1 MDHVLFAES
10 ALTPDGV
17 LGPYWLRI
25 AAERIVEAGRGRPP
39 QLPDE
44 YVKDAV
50 IAPGFVDVHAH
61 GGGGAAFT
69 DGAVSGRSALLAHRL
84 LGTTTMLASLV
95 SAPVSVIL
103 EQAAELR
110 ALVDSGELAGVHLEG
125 PWLSPEHRGA
135 HEAEVLSA
143 PTFDAVS
150 ALLEHPARDLIRY
163 VTLAPERDGALEAI
177 QRLRAAGL
185 TVGVGHTG
193 ASCAQTREA
202 IAAGASAA
210 THLFNAMKGLH
221 HRDPGAALAL
231 LEEPTSFLELISDGV
246 HLDAEMIRF
255 VWDSA
260 RRNGGPQRP
269 VLVSD
274 AMPGAAAPD
283 GRYRLGAVDVEVLG
297 GVARRVTSDGSLG
310 AIAGSTLTLSA
321 AVRESILRAGIEPAQ
336 ALMAATAN
344 PAAMIGLENVGRL
357 LPGGRADLV
366 LLDPEWQVRRVMYRG
381 RWLDQSSSGASQ
393 TDGPAD

>member
-1 MDHVLFAES
+1 MILAEA
-10 ALTPDGV
+10 ALTPEGA
-17 LGPYWLRI
+17 LGRYWLRL
-25 AAERIVEAGRGRPP
+25 EQGRILDAGHGHPP
-39 QLPDE
+39 QTPDLHLTE
-44 YVKDAV
+44 GVL
-50 IAPGFVDVHAH
+50 APGFVDVHAH

-69 DGAVSGRSALLAHRL
+69 DGAAAARQVLAAHRHR
-84 LGTTTMLASLV
+84 GTTTMLGSLV
-95 SAPVSVIL
+95 SAPLPELL
-103 EQAAELR
+103 EQAEQLR
-110 ALVDSGELAGVHLEG
+110 ALVETGDLAGIHLEG
-125 PWLSPEHRGA
+125 PWLSPDHRGA
-135 HEAEVLSA
+135 HESSMLSD
-143 PTFDAVS
+143 PTPEAVS
-150 ALLEHPARDLIRY
+150 AVLDHPAGQLLRY
-163 VTLAPERDGALEAI
+163 VTLAPELPGALEAAA
-177 QRLRAAGL
+177 RLRAAGL

-381 RWLDQSSSGASQ
+381 RWLDQRSSGASQ